1 MKRIFSGLIVFTAL
15 IGAAP
20 QSDREA
26 VLQADEAYR
35 VAKLNRD
42 QRALDRLLA
51 PDFKGVNQGGV
62 VRDKAGILDLWT
74 WFSVDSL
81 TTDSADVR
89 LAGDTATV
97 IGSMTENGTDKLLF
111 TRVYVKRSGA
121 WQLLSSMQSVDPKQ
135 PAMPAPRHVT
145 KTPRLSPAEED
156 VMRVDEAYR
165 VAKLK
170 QDTGAL
176 NRLLADG
183 FNETNQNGNSR
194 NKAQTLELWKSFSI
208 ESLNTDT
215 AEVRITGDTAVVMGT
230 QTENESEH
238 MLFNRVYI
246 RSGYSWQLLS
256 SMQFRNAPNN

>member
-1 MKRIFSGLIVFTAL
+1 MQRIFSGLIVFTAL
-15 IGAAP
+15 LSAAP

-42 QRALDRLLA
+42 QRALDRILA

-62 VRDKAGILDLWT
+62 VRNKAGILDLWT

-111 TRVYVKRSGA
+111 TRVYVKRSGT

-135 PAMPAPRHVT
+135 HGTAPRRVT
-145 KTPRLSPAEED
+145 RMPRLTPAEED

-170 QDTGAL
+170 QDTGTL
-176 NRLLADG
+176 GRLLADG

-194 NKAQTLELWKSFSI
+194 NKAQTLELWKDFSI
-208 ESLNTDT
+208 NSLNTDS

-230 QTENESEH
+230 QTENDNEH

-246 RSGYSWQLLS
+246 RSGYGWQLLS
-256 SMQFRNAPNN
+256 SMQFRNAPND